1 MGLFSTCT
9 FSLSVCDSSMLSL
22 LKNMM
27 YSKKLRWTRL
37 SHRNLTCLFSLNTT
51 RTVYTYATLRNSYHS
66 HILHSM
72 WNIRSV
78 TLCSLLCYQWKRH
91 PMDNSEVNS
100 LLTASFSYDEMEID
114 HAWAIYLAPR
124 CSNVNW
130 LALSTGVPNT
140 YLLDSYFEFH
150 YLADN
155 SWPDQLPFSD
165 SLISVQ
171 VIFLL
176 W

>member
-1 MGLFSTCT
+1 MEKPSVTIFFILLLRPLVIKQRCMGFFSTCT

-27 YSKKLRWTRL
+27 YSKTLRWTRL

-114 HAWAIYLAPR
+114 HAWAIYLAP
-124 CSNVNW
+124 VVQ
-130 LALSTGVPNT
+130 T
-140 YLLDSYFEFH
+140 
-150 YLADN
+150 
-155 SWPDQLPFSD
+155 
-165 SLISVQ
+165 LID
-171 VIFLL
+171 
-176 W
+176 